1 MPTDRATR
9 QARHN
14 QASVPRTK
22 RGVPSP
28 NSGSVGDQ
36 AFTQN
41 ESGAL
46 VHLVKGSTGWK
57 KMGVSTED
65 SREAIT
71 VVGGAVSGGGG
82 AAGVGGG
89 AGIERIVDSAATPS
103 EQGGQHANLPSGHVN
118 LIKDSGEV
126 ASAAVLYN
134 VKSAN
139 SNLAIEADDDGSGSD
154 FIKFTSVD
162 TNTTYTLD
170 TSPHN
175 NGAQLDLVPS
185 VGSDDSVVFLEGTNI
200 SIDRTS
206 GTEITINST
215 VNTSSFLSNAV
226 GRVEGENGSITFANT
241 AGSDTVRFASGGGIT
256 WAVSGPTSDVITVTP
271 SFSGSYDNYGSWTFK
286 EGNGEETGTVGSG
299 QTLQFEQGTGIE
311 VELTGTRVLTIT
323 NTSPDVN
330 HNTDT
335 HWEGDTIGSASIA
348 RNTLGLGAAAVA
360 AIGASSGQVAAGDHT
375 HSGYIATSHEANNV
389 TSGHILMLG
398 YLDANNT
405 QGCTGDQTLP
415 TRASLNIAT
424 DDDVL
429 FDDVRIANNLYLN
442 NYSNSTNNMI
452 RFHHNNS
459 SAYQDWKGGYWY
471 IRHEATT
478 KFRLTSGGQL
488 DCDGDVVAY
497 STAVSDIRLKDN
509 IEPMKGNLEKLS
521 MLTPISYEYK
531 EKRDGKHLGLSAQE
545 VEEVF
550 PDIVNEMDLMSFGKE
565 GEEYKTV
572 RQQELIPVLIG
583 AIKELKEEL
592 EFVKRKVRG

>member
-71 VVGGAVSGGGG
+71 VVGGAVSGGG

-126 ASAAVLYN
+126 TSAAVLYN

-185 VGSDDSVVFLEGTNI
+185 VGSDDSVAFLEGTNI

-215 VNTSSFLSNAV
+215 VDTSSFMTNAV
-226 GRVEGENGSITFANT
+226 TTIQALGDEITNA
-241 AGSDTVRFASGGGIT
+241 SASGGDTLKFATGGDID
-256 WAVSGPTSDVITVTP
+256 WGVSGPVSSVITLTP
-271 SFSGSYDNYGSWTFK
+271 SLTATLDNYVSWTAKDHDGTTYPVTSGDTLWIK
-286 EGNGEETGTVGSG
+286 E
-299 QTLQFEQGTGIE
+299 GTGID
-311 VELTGTRVLTIT
+311 VNFTADDTLTIT

-335 HWEGDTIGSASIA
+335 HWVGDTIGNASIA
-348 RNTLGLGAAAVA
+348 RNTLGLGNAAVA
-360 AIGASSGQVAAGDHT
+360 AIGTGSGQVAAGDHT
-375 HSGYIATSHEANNV
+375 HSGYMATSHEANNV
-389 TSGHILMLG
+389 TSGHILLLG
-398 YLDANNT
+398 NLNANNT
-405 QGCTGDQTLP
+405 TGCTGDQTLS
-415 TRASLNIAT
+415 TRGSLNIDT
-424 DDDVL
+424 DDEVL
-429 FDDVRIANNLYLN
+429 FDDVDIANNLWIN
-442 NYSNSTNNMI
+442 GYSDSTDNRI
-452 RFHHNNS
+452 RFHHNGTN
-459 SAYQDWKGGYWY
+459 AYQDWEGGVWY
-471 IRHEATT
+471 IRYDTGT
-478 KFRLTSGGQL
+478 QFRLNSSGQL
-488 DCDGDVVAY
+488 DCNADVVAY
-497 STAVSDIRLKDN
+497 SSSVSDIRLKDN
-509 IEPMKGNLEKLS
+509 IEPMKGNLEKLA
-521 MLTPISYEYK
+521 MLNPISYEYK
-531 EKRDGKHLGLSAQE
+531 EKRDGRHLGLSAQE
-545 VEEVF
+545 VEKVF
-550 PDIVNEMDLMSFGKE
+550 PEIVKEMDLMAFGKE
-565 GEEYKTV
+565 GEEFKAV

-592 EFVKRKVRG
+592 EEIRNGV

>member
-126 ASAAVLYN
+126 TSAAVLYN

-170 TSPHN
+170 TSVDQA
-175 NGAQLDLVPS
+175 GASFDLVPS
-185 VGSDDSVVFLEGTNI
+185 TGSDDSIIFAGGTNI
-200 SIDRTS
+200 TVSRTS
-206 GTEITINST
+206 GSQITITNDID
-215 VNTSSFLSNAV
+215 TSSFMTNAVTTIQAIGDDPTTVNAV
-226 GRVEGENGSITFANT
+226 GADTLKFAT
-241 AGSDTVRFASGGGIT
+241 GGDIDWVVTGP
-256 WAVSGPTSDVITVTP
+256 VSSVITLTP
-271 SFSGSYDNYGSWTFK
+271 SLTSTFDNYVSWTAKDHDGTTYPVTSGDTLWIK
-286 EGNGEETGTVGSG
+286 E
-299 QTLQFEQGTGIE
+299 GTGID
-311 VELTGTRVLTIT
+311 VNFTADDTLTIT
-323 NTSPDVN
+323 NTAPDVN
-330 HNTDT
+330 HEQWSGEDT
-335 HWEGDTIGSASIA
+335 GLNAGIGRTS
-348 RNTLGLGAAAVA
+348 LGLGTAAVA
-360 AIGASSGQVAAGDHT
+360 SIGSGSGQVAAGDHS
-375 HSGYIATSHEANNV
+375 HSSDYLAANHAASNITSLMITDINN
-389 TSGHILMLG
+389 
-398 YLDANNT
+398 LDDDNT
-405 QGCTGDQTLP
+405 TGCSGDQTLP
-415 TRASLNIAT
+415 TRASLNIDT